1 MSKSITHV
9 LGVILI
15 STLTLIFSIL
25 APFFNVNLQKSPF
38 VCVKESKILPKS
50 DNKWWEEQVIELT
63 HSGGDKIDVE
73 NIKIRVEI
81 YRNGVLMKRCTLNEF
96 PWKCDST
103 FIRSKIEGDVI
114 IQTSP
119 NNCTKFLGELHYKKD
134 GIWDVG
140 DKIGFR
146 IKYESGGEG
155 FDLKSRDVVR
165 ITLIYKS
172 LNNVIYTK
180 DLVVSQSNK
189 LKISNF

>member
-1 MSKSITHV
+1 MGKAISHV

-15 STLTLIFSIL
+15 VTLTLILSIST
-25 APFFNVNLQKSPF
+25 PFFNVNLQKSPF
-38 VCVKESKILPKS
+38 VCVKESKILSKS
-50 DNKWWEEQVIELT
+50 GNKWWEEQVVELT
-63 HSGGDKIDVE
+63 HSGGDKIYVE

-81 YRNGVLMKRCTLNEF
+81 YRNGVLMKQCTLNEF
-96 PWKCDST
+96 PWKCNST
-103 FIRSKIEGDVI
+103 FIRNRVEGDVI

-119 NNCTKFLGELHYKKD
+119 NNCTKFLGELHHKKD

-155 FDLKSRDVVR
+155 FDLKSGDVVK
-165 ITLIYKS
+165 IALIYKS

-180 DLVVSQSNK
+180 DLIVS
-189 LKISNF
+189 